1 MNIIKTALQTLLY
14 FKYRFFDICFLVS
27 GSFHLSTYSTFCCI
41 LFGKTR
47 ISENSLRPNN
57 LGLWAEASPKH
68 HFITP
73 PQCKQGQVKTSCAMG
88 SWVGGGCARVGGQK
102 TTCWWNKENP
112 RLDSF
117 LVNGRILVVGG
128 NRCKPSFA
136 GINESQ
142 KNWSLNGTF

>member
-47 ISENSLRPNN
+47 ISESSLRQNN

-73 PQCKQGQVKTSCAMG
+73 PQCKQGQVKNILCHGIMG
-88 SWVGGGCARVGGQK
+88 GRRKDQYVQQLEARKPPVGGIK
-102 TTCWWNKENP
+102 KIPDWTLFW
-112 RLDSF
+112 
-117 LVNGRILVVGG
+117 
-128 NRCKPSFA
+128 
-136 GINESQ
+136 
-142 KNWSLNGTF
+142 